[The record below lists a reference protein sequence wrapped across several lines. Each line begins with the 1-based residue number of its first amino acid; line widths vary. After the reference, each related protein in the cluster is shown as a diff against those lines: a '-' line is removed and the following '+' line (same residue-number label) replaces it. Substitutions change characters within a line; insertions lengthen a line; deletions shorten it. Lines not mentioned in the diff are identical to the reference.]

1 MRVQK
6 RLQHF
11 FQDLRDMMRLPR
23 FVWSFLFA
31 FFFCVLNFILPILRI
46 LPLKEARPFIPLHY
60 NIYFGVDQFGPLDKI
75 FLLPILGFCLFLLN
89 VIFQT
94 VAFRREKLL
103 AFIIAVATVILEGI
117 FFGAMVLIVL
127 LNLSYVS

>member
-23 FVWSFLFA
+23 FVWSLLFA